1 MNKKPSS
8 EPWGKKTH
16 ENLPEKKHTYTVY
29 NIHIY
34 IYISYMILHHTI
46 KPLWC
51 HQHCINHF
59 ITPTHLLSAAVSSA
73 SSPEL
78 RASEGSWEN
87 FKILRKKYK

>member
-1 MNKKPSS
+1 
-8 EPWGKKTH
+8 
-16 ENLPEKKHTYTVY
+16 
-29 NIHIY
+29 
-34 IYISYMILHHTI
+34 MILYHTI

-59 ITPTHLLSAAVSSA
+59 ITPTHLLSAVSSA

-87 FKILRKKYK
+87 FKILRTKFE